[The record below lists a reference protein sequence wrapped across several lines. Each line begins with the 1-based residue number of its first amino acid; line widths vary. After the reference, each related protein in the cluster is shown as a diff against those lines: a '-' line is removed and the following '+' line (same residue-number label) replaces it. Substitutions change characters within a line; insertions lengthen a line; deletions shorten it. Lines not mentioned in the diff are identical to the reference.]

1 MNRRLDHAVP
11 TARIDGRGSF
21 VIPARLRRVLG
32 MDAGS
37 LLMLEVRDGAL
48 IVKPAVAVPVE
59 SLRAQA
65 ASVPPSPAGAP
76 VVPASLSFNDSQ
88 GPAGRIRPAV

>member
-48 IVKPAVAVPVE
+48 VVRPAVAVPVE
-59 SLRAQA
+59 SLRTQSA
-65 ASVPPSPAGAP
+65 AMATAVSPGN
-76 VVPASLSFNDSQ
+76 PASLAFSDTQ
-88 GPAGRIRPAV
+88 APAGRIRPAV